1 MSGRLTDSNRVK
13 HGEIVDADLMELTE
27 NYGEGATSMK
37 LASEYKVRRDMEK
50 KMGVAEESSD
60 EEEEKKPMESSME
73 KKEKGKETPGRSEAF
88 SKYLAKLPGR
98 EAKMMK
104 ERDAVFG
111 GRGRRGRKLEIAKHK
126 EGERHEYPAE
136 DAMKLRKEVL
146 SVSLFPNLYNR
157 TNLLHAM

>member
-50 KMGVAEESSD
+50 QMGVAEESSD
-60 EEEEKKPMESSME
+60 EEKPME
-73 KKEKGKETPGRSEAF
+73 KKEEKGKETPGRSEAF